1 MSFLTNSL
9 EALWHEAHFV
19 QNGNVV
25 VVTQDF
31 KNLSLYTTFLQ
42 CSNNFIGK

>member
-1 MSFLTNSL
+1 MSFLINCL

-19 QNGNVV
+19 QNGNV